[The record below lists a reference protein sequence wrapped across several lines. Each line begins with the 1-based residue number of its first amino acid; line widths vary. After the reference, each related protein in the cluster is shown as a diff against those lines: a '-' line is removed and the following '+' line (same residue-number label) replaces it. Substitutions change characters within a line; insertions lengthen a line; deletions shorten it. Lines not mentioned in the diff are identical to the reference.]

1 MKPVFDKLFSEYHLG
16 QQVLRNRMF
25 VSAHMT
31 MMVSNGVPSEQ
42 QAAYYRARAAGG
54 VGLIVMESAAVH
66 KSAVRGGS
74 VIDATSDACIT
85 GYTRI
90 VEQCAEFNVPVIG
103 QLFHPGREITRLRD
117 GSHALAYAPSVVSS
131 ERHKVIPRELTQNEI
146 GEIVAGYAAAAR
158 RMQQAGLVGVEILA
172 NQGYLQASFL
182 NPNTNLR
189 NDAYGGSFDRR
200 LRFLRETIA
209 GIRKTRD
216 PAQLLGLRISIDE
229 MAHDGLETA
238 LVSEICQALDSDGG
252 LDYLSITAGS
262 STDAAGSVH
271 IVPSMSVD
279 PGYLAEAAGKLK
291 ASINLPVLVTG
302 RINQPQEA
310 EKILQNNWADMCGMT
325 RANICDP
332 EIANKAHNGDIDDIL
347 SCVGC
352 NQACIGHEQLGYP
365 VSCIQHPE
373 TGRELQLGAI
383 NKSVSPQQV
392 YVAGGGPAGLK
403 AASVAAERGHRV
415 TLFETTNRVGGQV
428 LLAQQLPGR
437 LEFGGLVNN
446 LLRQAERHGVEIRC
460 GETLDRN
467 RIESDGVE
475 YVILATGGKPYQ
487 PKLETDTKT
496 RIYQSWEVISA
507 NLDLGPSVLIADSRC
522 DWIGLG
528 LAEKLARDGLR
539 VTLAVTGTVP
549 GEAIQQYLRDQ
560 WNAILHTLNVEV
572 INYARL
578 YGADGGSAYLQQT
591 VSGEAIVLEDI
602 DSIVLAQGNCPDMHL
617 EQELQGWH
625 GNLYRAGDCAAP
637 RSVEEAVLEGLVCAD
652 SVEKLG

>member
-1 MKPVFDKLFSEYHLG
+1 VKPVFHKLFSEFRLG
-16 QQVLRNRMF
+16 QHALRNRMF

-31 MMVSNGVPSEQ
+31 MMVKDGVPSEQ

-66 KSAVRGGS
+66 KSAVRGGNL
-74 VIDATSDACIT
+74 IDATSDACIA
-85 GYTRI
+85 GYVRI

-103 QLFHPGREITRLRD
+103 QLFHPGREITRLND

-131 ERHKVIPRELTQNEI
+131 ERHKVIPRELSRNEI
-146 GEIVAGYAAAAR
+146 GEITRGYASAAR
-158 RMQQAGLVGVEILA
+158 RFQQAGLVGAEILA

-182 NPNTNLR
+182 NPKTNLR
-189 NDAYGGSFDRR
+189 NDDYGGSFDKR
-200 LRFLRETIA
+200 LRFLRETIT
-209 GIRKTRD
+209 GIRDSCDTT
-216 PAQLLGLRISIDE
+216 QLLGLRISIDE
-229 MAHDGLETA
+229 MAHDGLEVG
-238 LVSEICQALDSDGG
+238 LVSEICQALAANGE

-262 STDAAGSVH
+262 STDAAGSLH
-271 IVPSMSVD
+271 IVPPMSIE
-279 PGYLAEAAGKLK
+279 PGYLGPATGELK
-291 ASINLPVLVTG
+291 ASVNLPVLVTG

-332 EIANKAHNGDIDDIL
+332 EIANKASQGDIDDIRA
-347 SCVGC
+347 CIGC

-373 TGRELQLGAI
+373 TGRELQFGRI
-383 NKSVSPQQV
+383 NKSASPQQV
-392 YVAGGGPAGLK
+392 YIAGAGPAGLK

-415 TLFETTNRVGGQV
+415 TLFEAENHVGGQV

-437 LEFGGLVNN
+437 LEFGGLVSN

-467 RIESDGVE
+467 RIENDGIDH
-475 YVILATGGKPYQ
+475 VILATGGKPYQ
-487 PKLETDTKT
+487 SALEIDSET
-496 RIYQSWEVISA
+496 RIFQSWDVISGST
-507 NLDLGPSVLIADSRC
+507 DLGSSVLIADSRC

-549 GEAIQQYLRDQ
+549 GETIQQYLRDQ
-560 WNAILHTLNVEV
+560 WNAVLHTLNVEI

-578 YGADGGSAYLQQT
+578 YGAEDNSAYLQQT

-602 DSIVLAQGNCPDMHL
+602 DSVVLAQGNSPHTHL
-617 EQELQGWH
+617 EQELQGWR

-637 RSVEEAVLEGLVCAD
+637 RSAEEAVLEGLLCAN
-652 SVEKLG
+652 SIE

>member
-1 MKPVFDKLFSEYHLG
+1 VKPLFPRLFSEYRLG
-16 QQVLRNRMF
+16 RHVLRNRMF

-66 KSAVRGGS
+66 GSAVRGGS
-74 VIDATSDACIT
+74 VIDATSDACIA
-85 GYTRI
+85 GYARI
-90 VEQCAEFNVPVIG
+90 ADQCAEFDVPVIG
-103 QLFHPGREITRLRD
+103 QLFHPGREITRLND

-131 ERHKVIPRELTQNEI
+131 ERHKVIPRELTRSEI
-146 GEIVAGYAAAAR
+146 AEIVAGYSAAAR
-158 RMQQAGLVGVEILA
+158 RFQQAGLAGAEILA
-172 NQGYLQASFL
+172 NQGYLQSAFL

-189 NDAYGGSFDRR
+189 DDAYGGSFERR

-209 GIRKTRD
+209 GIREACD
-216 PAQLLGLRISIDE
+216 SAQLLGLRISIDE
-229 MAHDGLETA
+229 MAHDGLESG
-238 LVSEICQALDSDGG
+238 LVSEICQALDADGG

-271 IVPSMSVD
+271 IVPPMSVE
-279 PGYLAEAAGKLK
+279 PGYLGAAAGKLR
-291 ASINLPVLVTG
+291 ALVDLPVLVTG
-302 RINQPQEA
+302 RINQPHQA
-310 EKILQNNWADMCGMT
+310 ETILQNSWADMCGMT

-332 EIANKAHNGDIDDIL
+332 EIANKARNGDVDDIRA
-347 SCVGC
+347 CIGC
-352 NQACIGHEQLGYP
+352 NQACIGHEQLGYS

-373 TGRELQLGAI
+373 TGRELQFGHI
-383 NKSVSPQQV
+383 KKSVSPRRV

-415 TLFETTNRVGGQV
+415 TLFEASDRVGGQV

-437 LEFGGLVNN
+437 LEFGGLVSN
-446 LLRQAERHGVEIRC
+446 LLCQAERHGVEVRC
-460 GETLDRN
+460 GEMLDRK
-467 RIESDGVE
+467 RIENDGVDH
-475 YVILATGGKPYQ
+475 VILATGGKPYQ
-487 PKLETDTKT
+487 PALELGAETG
-496 RIYQSWEVISA
+496 IYQSWEVISA
-507 NLDLGPSVLIADSRC
+507 NPDLGSSVLIADSRC

-560 WNAILHTLNVEV
+560 WNSVLHELNVEV

-578 YGADGGSAYLQQT
+578 YGVDGGSAYLQQT
-591 VSGEAIVLEDI
+591 VSGAAIMLEDI
-602 DSIVLAQGNCPDMHL
+602 DSVVLAQGNCPDTQL
-617 EQELQGWH
+617 ERELQAWH
-625 GNLYRAGDCAAP
+625 GRLYRAGDCAAP
-637 RSVEEAVLEGLVCAD
+637 RSVEEAVLEGLLCAN
-652 SVEKLG
+652 SIE